1 MGYTHYWYRKDKQI
15 EPEIFERIAS
25 DFKKLLPKF
34 NEFKIPLAGGDGEGD
49 PIITREGICFNG
61 CAHCEHPESYEL
73 GIAWPSKNA
82 GGIANTWRED
92 VRSADWFAG
101 AMIDKRACSGN
112 CSHEACY
119 FPRAVP
125 KDHYKYFGYH
135 PTEENGKGWHFDFC
149 KTAYKPYDLPVTC
162 FLVLAKHHLLE
173 TLWVSSDGETQHWAE
188 ARILCQQV
196 LGFGAEFELNR

>member
-15 EPEIFERIAS
+15 EPGIFERIAS

-34 NEFKIPLAGGDGEGD
+34 NEFKIPLAGGDGEGN

-61 CAHCEHPESYEL
+61 CAHCGHPESYEL

-101 AMIDKRACSGN
+101 ATIDSGN
-112 CSHEACY
+112 DDAKAFLAERLAIAHQDIGKL
-119 FPRAVP
+119 R
-125 KDHYKYFGYH
+125 
-135 PTEENGKGWHFDFC
+135 NGLAFDDAHF
-149 KTAYKPYDLPVTC
+149 
-162 FLVLAKHHLLE
+162 
-173 TLWVSSDGETQHWAE
+173 
-188 ARILCQQV
+188 
-196 LGFGAEFELNR
+196 